1 MAGTGGARPGAG
13 RKTKAAEAET
23 RDIACNALIEKFG
36 SKEEAFK
43 WLVESKEASL
53 VKFAFEHAFGKP
65 VETVKHSGEISG
77 VNLIFQSA
85 PNCQPITDDGNNTN
99 PQ

>member
-43 WLVESKEASL
+43 WLLTTKEPSL
-53 VKFAFEHAFGKP
+53 IKYAFEHAFGKP
-65 VETVKHSGEISG
+65 VEKFNHSGEITG
-77 VNLIFQSA
+77 INLIFKPS
-85 PNCQPITDDGNNTN
+85 PNCLPIEPNNTIA
-99 PQ
+99 Q